1 MCGRFTLSNPDP
13 ALVAKT
19 FNLDTTSD
27 LPSSLPADRLTAR
40 FNVAPMQAVAA
51 VVRDT
56 AGHNHLTAM
65 RWGLV
70 PSWSKDASG
79 AAKMINA
86 RAETAPD
93 KPSFRAAFSKRR
105 CLIVADGFYEWQKHE
120 DGTKTPMYITVADHK
135 LFGFAGLWE
144 PWTDPASGST
154 LLTCTILTTEP
165 NGLMEPIHNRMPV
178 ILSPEAY
185 TEWLDPAQTDKQKAA
200 QLLVKFPAD
209 QMVAYPVS
217 HKVNN
222 VRDDE
227 PSLIERI
234 AS

>member
-13 ALVAKT
+13 ALLATT

-27 LPSSLPADRLTAR
+27 SPKSIPADRLSAR

-65 RWGLV
+65 RWGLI
-70 PSWSKDASG
+70 PSWSKDASS
-79 AAKMINA
+79 AAKLINA

-105 CLIVADGFYEWQKHE
+105 CLIVADGFYEWQKHD
-120 DGTKTPMYITVADHK
+120 DGTKTPMYITLADHK
-135 LFGFAGLWE
+135 PFGFAGLWE
-144 PWTDPASGST
+144 PWTDPASGDT
-154 LLTCTILTTEP
+154 LITCTILTTSP
-165 NGLMEPIHNRMPV
+165 NALMVPIHDRMPV
-178 ILSPEAY
+178 ILPPEVYA
-185 TEWLDPAQTDKQKAA
+185 EWLDPAQTDKAKAA
-200 QLLVKFPAD
+200 RLLVPFPAKR
-209 QMVAYPVS
+209 MAAYPVS
-217 HKVNN
+217 RQVNN
-222 VRDDE
+222 IRSDN
-227 PSLIERI
+227 PSLIERA

>member
-13 ALVAKT
+13 ALVAKA
-19 FNLDTTSD
+19 FNLDTASD
-27 LPSSLPADRLTAR
+27 SPSSLPADRLTAR

-56 AGHNHLTAM
+56 TGHNHLEAM

-105 CLIVADGFYEWQKHE
+105 CLIVADGFYEWQKHD
-120 DGTKTPMYITVADHK
+120 DGSKTPMYITLSDHQ

-144 PWTDPASGST
+144 PWTDPDSGNT
-154 LLTCTILTTEP
+154 LLTCTILTIQP
-165 NGLMEPIHNRMPV
+165 NALMESIHNRMPV
-178 ILSPEAY
+178 ILPPETY
-185 TEWLDPAQTDKQKAA
+185 TDWLDPTQTDKQKAA
-200 QLLVKFPAD
+200 QLLAPFPAER
-209 QMVAYPVS
+209 MVAFAVS
-217 HKVNN
+217 RKVNN
-222 VRDDE
+222 IRDDE